1 MTTGVTLLGGP
12 HDSLLEYNA
21 VAIGRV
27 ESQVSG
33 ARPPDVTV
41 TTSRPDI
48 GATVIGTDFCLAA
61 VVERALP
68 ALSTIAITLS
78 APGFVPLTAVVTI
91 NPAAIPVA
99 LGTFRLRPYP
109 VRVQGRVVAADTDA
123 GLPGARVLAI
133 DDPTVSVPSPV
144 HSVALNRPL
153 ARSHIASAV
162 LEQYAVTGTGPPIGF
177 AQPAA
182 LGDTEIMLETRS
194 GLSSGGV
201 LGIGPTVAGDY
212 VEYAEITDPGPTPLA
227 APGPA
232 TLSTGLTL
240 SFPAGAA
247 AAMLTISATGTTSSL
262 AAAASSG
269 EAVVVT
275 NDLMS
280 GLLRIEPGSSE
291 EYRSVGAVTDS
302 GGYYRLDGIG
312 HVVSL
317 WLAAEAAA
325 PYHSAHQQLTV
336 PFGTPVTVVDFNL
349 SSP

>member
-1 MTTGVTLLGGP
+1 MAITTLTGP
-12 HDSLLEYNA
+12 QDPPLEYDA

-33 ARPPDVTV
+33 GRPPDVTV

-48 GATVIGTDFCLAA
+48 GATVIGTDFCLTAT
-61 VVERALP
+61 VQRSLP
-68 ALSTIAITLS
+68 GPATIAITLS

-91 NPAAIPVA
+91 DPTAIPVA

-109 VRVQGRVVAADTDA
+109 VRVQGRVVAADTGA

-133 DDPTVSVPSPV
+133 DNPGVSVPPPV
-144 HSVALNRPL
+144 HSLALNRPL
-153 ARSHIASAV
+153 ARSHVASAT
-162 LEQYAVTGTGPPIGF
+162 LEQYTVTSAGASLGF

-182 LGDTEIMLETRS
+182 LGDTEIMLRTRA

-201 LGIGPTVAGDY
+201 LGIGPTAAGDY
-212 VEYAEITDPGPTPLA
+212 VEYAEITDPGPAPLA
-227 APGPA
+227 APGPV

-240 SFPAGAA
+240 SFPAGASA
-247 AAMLTISATGTTSSL
+247 ALLTISATGTTSSL
-262 AAAASSG
+262 ADAASSG
-269 EAVVVT
+269 EAVVVA

-280 GLLRIEPGSSE
+280 GLLRIEPGPSE

-317 WLAAEAAA
+317 WLAAEAAT

-336 PFGTPVTVVDFNL
+336 PFGTPVTVVDFKL
-349 SSP
+349 SP